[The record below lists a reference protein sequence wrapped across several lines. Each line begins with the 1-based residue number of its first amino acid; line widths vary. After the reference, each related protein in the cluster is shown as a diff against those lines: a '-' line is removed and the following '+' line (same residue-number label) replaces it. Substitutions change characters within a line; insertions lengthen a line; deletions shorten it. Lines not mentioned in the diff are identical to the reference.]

1 MFYEPGI
8 WVTIILICDSGLGL
22 CLGACCERRG
32 EMQSENIENT
42 NKLFS
47 SSAHL
52 PSPGGRQW
60 IQLKG
65 GKGQIEKLC
74 KTFKLKIFRAWVLLQ
89 NIILVIGE
97 LQEVFC
103 IICQNKWFYFCKKIF
118 WKYDITLSNLKDLI
132 IFSAQIKLSL
142 FAESLSHFSTSNQT
156 SD

>member
-1 MFYEPGI
+1 MHWFLTMKQWIHKQLCCPWINIFGIVLWARNMGHNNTHLWQLPKFVPGR
-8 WVTIILICDSGLGL
+8 VV
-22 CLGACCERRG
+22 RG

-97 LQEVFC
+97 LQELFC
-103 IICQNKWFYFCKKIF
+103 IICQNKWFYF
-118 WKYDITLSNLKDLI
+118 L
-132 IFSAQIKLSL
+132 
-142 FAESLSHFSTSNQT
+142 
-156 SD
+156 